1 MQVEVFEPNCQGA
14 RLHPGMRLI
23 PDAQTCDHIYRSQK
37 TMRLQVMLEYSVAV
51 CDRITHRVYETC
63 LGKVFD
69 EVLRQLV
76 ICQGLGVNDQR
87 MRTGRAPTQRH
98 AVHYVQE

>member
-1 MQVEVFEPNCQGA
+1 
-14 RLHPGMRLI
+14 
-23 PDAQTCDHIYRSQK
+23 
-37 TMRLQVMLEYSVAV
+37 MRLQVMLEYSAAV

-98 AVHYVQE
+98 AVHYVQELKKCTARFEELSRMIAINLN